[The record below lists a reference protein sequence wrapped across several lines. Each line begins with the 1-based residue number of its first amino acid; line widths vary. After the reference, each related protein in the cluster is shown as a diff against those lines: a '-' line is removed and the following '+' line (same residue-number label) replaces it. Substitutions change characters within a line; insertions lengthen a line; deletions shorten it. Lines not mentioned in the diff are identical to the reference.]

1 MRGMLQRLEV
11 QNLAVIR
18 EAVLELAPGLNVLT
32 GETGAGKSLLVDALA
47 LLLGARPEGMVGPFG
62 TASWSRP
69 SSRGPSPRSSPGGWG
84 ALHPPD

>member
-32 GETGAGKSLLVDALA
+32 GRRGRGK
-47 LLLGARPEGMVGPFG
+47 
-62 TASWSRP
+62 ASWWTP
-69 SSRGPSPRSSPGGWG
+69 
-84 ALHPPD
+84 